1 MVNRCMNL
9 ILNFLPPSWDPLA
22 ILDCLLGPFPLSRWS
37 QEPVFT
43 LTIYHTNHR
52 GRQRYL
58 PKVTIS
64 NHRRWWP
71 NLPFTEPGPQLQDN
85 SSSFPS
91 GDDKTTVNQ

>member
-1 MVNRCMNL
+1 MHEPQLELLTNFMESFGNFVLFAWTLSLVPMEPRTSFHTDNL
-9 ILNFLPPSWDPLA
+9 PHKH
-22 ILDCLLGPFPLSRWS
+22 
-37 QEPVFT
+37 E
-43 LTIYHTNHR
+43 

-71 NLPFTEPGPQLQDN
+71 NLPLTEPGPHLQDN